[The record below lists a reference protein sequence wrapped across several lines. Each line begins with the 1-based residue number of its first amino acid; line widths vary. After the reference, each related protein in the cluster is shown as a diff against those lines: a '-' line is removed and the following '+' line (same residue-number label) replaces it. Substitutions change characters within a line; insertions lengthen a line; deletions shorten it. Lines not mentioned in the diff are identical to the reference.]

1 MTHFAGEI
9 SYLGSCLFDEN
20 CQSGV
25 LWDATQP
32 LGVAHFKALPY
43 LCSCFQFLSDRLGYY
58 FRVLIRLSEECF
70 RGGLCGPSI

>member
-25 LWDATQP
+25 LWDATLP
-32 LGVAHFKALPY
+32 PGVAHSEALHY
-43 LCSCFQFLSDRLGYY
+43 LCSCFQFLSDRLGK
-58 FRVLIRLSEECF
+58 
-70 RGGLCGPSI
+70 